1 MYIKTCEAMKPDIA
15 EALADCDTDGNSSA
29 KRLQKSVSRS
39 LAFLDECIELK
50 EKSPVG
56 IFI

>member
-1 MYIKTCEAMKPDIA
+1 MKPDIA